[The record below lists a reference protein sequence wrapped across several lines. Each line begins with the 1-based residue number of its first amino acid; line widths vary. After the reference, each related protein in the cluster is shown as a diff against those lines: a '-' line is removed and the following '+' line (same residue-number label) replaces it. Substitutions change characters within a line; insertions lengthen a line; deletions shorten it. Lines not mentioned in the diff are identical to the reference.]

1 MLKNDI
7 FGRIGID
14 YCTLGGQNKYLSRIG
29 LNKKFDF
36 AIGIRNLHGAEGIS
50 GIMSKVLPRLYY

>member
-1 MLKNDI
+1 MTYLGELGSI
-7 FGRIGID
+7 IVL
-14 YCTLGGQNKYLSRIG
+14 LGGQNKYLSRIG